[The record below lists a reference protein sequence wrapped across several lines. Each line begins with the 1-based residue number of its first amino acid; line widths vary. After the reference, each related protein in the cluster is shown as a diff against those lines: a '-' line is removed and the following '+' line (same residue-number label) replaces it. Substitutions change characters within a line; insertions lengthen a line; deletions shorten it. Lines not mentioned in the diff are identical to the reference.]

1 MELGKIAKKHNI
13 GLHVD
18 CCLGSFVLPWAK
30 DNGVDLKPFDLSVEG
45 VTTISVDHHKV
56 FYFNFFN

>member
-1 MELGKIAKKHNI
+1 M
-13 GLHVD
+13 D
-18 CCLGSFVLPWAK
+18 CCLGSFILPWAK

-56 FYFNFFN
+56 YFNFIFLTK